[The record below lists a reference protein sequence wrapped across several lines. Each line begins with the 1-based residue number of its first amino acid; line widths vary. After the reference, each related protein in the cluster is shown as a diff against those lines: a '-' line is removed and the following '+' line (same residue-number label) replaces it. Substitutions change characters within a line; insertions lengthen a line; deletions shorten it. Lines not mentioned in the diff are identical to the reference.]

1 MGDSEDCDENLF
13 SLRSSNTTIKTFD
26 GLTYDASTLFKS
38 YDMQT
43 IKSQW
48 EKENNQSGIIEG
60 KRQKIERYV
69 TIDGGEGVGDV
80 KVLKENMYDL
90 EGGEPSIFEKELRGR
105 IKLEDM
111 QEQKKQVHLAGRD
124 YENTDYC
131 QACGEGG
138 DLTCCDHCPMAYH
151 LKCLGYKNE
160 AEFEREV
167 SATTHFWRCPHHYCS
182 KCSRNTSEAGGVL
195 LRCYGCAHAY
205 CEDCLNWK
213 EENLYICD
221 NQPPLMLKNLG
232 FHICNQGYY
241 IYCSKNCKEN
251 GKTQEKLYFEE
262 NLLPHE
268 IMEFREMALMIWQ
281 LRTSKSNLTSKQIL
295 EFYDLDKS
303 YANRD
308 LVIKKLQESLTQ
320 LRLTGD
326 IKHGKTEER
335 IMTAPSLI
343 CLDGALKV
351 TNTQSNSNSIDG
363 TKKETNTQ
371 SNSKSI
377 SELLN
382 GYTTN
387 PKSNSKSMQKEKG
400 NILEAA
406 KTEYYCTHCH
416 CVCSSPL
423 DFFQH
428 NKSKEH
434 KRIYEAY
441 AKNKKL
447 MNLVL
452 LQLKENYTCQL
463 VESEQEGDLALES
476 KSQA

>member
-1 MGDSEDCDENLF
+1 MKKMFKKEGGNSIVLSKDDDDNLSEASLDKIIFDAESTPFVECFSGGTTESSKIEDDVCKGLESNNDNKNDISTSCIDQLQEQKDESKVKETNDCASKVQDANGTMNGERQPSKISSQESAEIPEDSEDCDENLF

-26 GLTYDASTLFKS
+26 GLTYDASTLFKNH
-38 YDMQT
+38 DMQS
-43 IKSQW
+43 IKAQW
-48 EKENNQSGIIEG
+48 EKKNNQSGIIEG

-111 QEQKKQVHLAGRD
+111 HEQRKQVQLAGRD

-205 CEDCLNWK
+205 CEDCLDWK
-213 EENLYICD
+213 DKNLYICD

-281 LRTSKSNLTSKQIL
+281 LRTSKSNLTS
-295 EFYDLDKS
+295 
-303 YANRD
+303 
-308 LVIKKLQESLTQ
+308 
-320 LRLTGD
+320 
-326 IKHGKTEER
+326 
-335 IMTAPSLI
+335 
-343 CLDGALKV
+343 
-351 TNTQSNSNSIDG
+351 
-363 TKKETNTQ
+363 
-371 SNSKSI
+371 
-377 SELLN
+377 
-382 GYTTN
+382 
-387 PKSNSKSMQKEKG
+387 
-400 NILEAA
+400 
-406 KTEYYCTHCH
+406 
-416 CVCSSPL
+416 
-423 DFFQH
+423 
-428 NKSKEH
+428 
-434 KRIYEAY
+434 
-441 AKNKKL
+441 
-447 MNLVL
+447 
-452 LQLKENYTCQL
+452 
-463 VESEQEGDLALES
+463 
-476 KSQA
+476 